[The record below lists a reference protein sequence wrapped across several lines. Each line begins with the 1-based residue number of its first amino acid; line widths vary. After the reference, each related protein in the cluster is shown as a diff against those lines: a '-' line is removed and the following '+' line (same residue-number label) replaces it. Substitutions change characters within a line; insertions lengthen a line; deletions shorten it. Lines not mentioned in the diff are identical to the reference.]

1 VARFR
6 VFYPEVQRT
15 KERSLDIDL
24 REIEGKM
31 NKPIVV
37 KIGGS
42 TLGSHDTTLEDL
54 VALQK
59 EGETLVVVHGGGDL
73 ITEWLSRLGIAT
85 RFEKGLRVTDH
96 ETLQVVVAVL
106 CGLVNKEL
114 VAAIQSLGGRAMG
127 ISGID
132 GRLIE
137 ARVKDGYIGEVVR
150 INPAPIEILLK
161 EGYIPVVAPSGFG
174 GDGGRLNINAD
185 SAAGEIAAAF
195 GAERLIL
202 LTDVAGVMDGSGE
215 LLHRLSPDEASSLI
229 ASGVVSGGMIPKVEA
244 CLRALS
250 TVPITQIVD
259 GRLPHALLEAIAG
272 KVSGTM
278 IAKEEFR

>member
-1 VARFR
+1 M
-6 VFYPEVQRT
+6 
-15 KERSLDIDL
+15 K
-24 REIEGKM
+24 
-31 NKPIVV
+31 KPIVV

-59 EGETLVVVHGGGDL
+59 EGKALVVVHGGGEL
-73 ITEWLSRLGIAT
+73 ITEWLSRQGIAT

-96 ETLQVVVAVL
+96 QTLQVVVAVL

-114 VAAIQSLGGRAMG
+114 VTAIHSRGGRAMG
-127 ISGID
+127 LSGVD

-137 ARVKDGYIGEVVR
+137 AQVRDEELGYIGEVVR
-150 INPAPIEILLK
+150 VNPELVEILVK
-161 EGYIPVVAPSGFG
+161 QGYMPIIAPLGLG
-174 GDGGRLNINAD
+174 VKGEKGEEAMPLNVNAD
-185 SAAGEIAAAF
+185 TAAGEIAAAL
-195 GAERLIL
+195 GAERLVF
-202 LTDVAGVMDGSGE
+202 LTDVPGVLDGSEG
-215 LLHRLSPDEASSLI
+215 LLPSLSPDEASSLI

-259 GRLPHALLEAIAG
+259 GRESSALVEAIAG
-272 KVSGTM
+272 GGSGT
-278 IAKEEFR
+278 IIKELG